1 MECKISI
8 FSQYIKYLVFLF
20 LLFDEKEM
28 KILTKICLVA
38 ATMAVSATLCAQNV
52 KSLTTS
58 GDKAR
63 MNYDFESAA
72 SDYRRALDRTQDS
85 TERIVLMEKIT
96 YCENGQSMLQYASRP
111 EVVSSITVPRSKFFL
126 FYGHFGDKAW
136 RKQSGSEAFL
146 YRENAEKVFIPM
158 REKYGTYDIYTS
170 ERLSDTLWS
179 PLQNMGSSIN
189 STEDELYP
197 VLSDDG
203 RKLYFSSKGLFGM
216 GGFDI
221 FVSEWDESSNTWGE
235 PENLGFPYSSPYD
248 DMLFCSTPD
257 GNFSLFASNRSC
269 AQDSMTI
276 YLLKFDNTPVKSPVA
291 SIEEARRIAALKPAG
306 SGKVLDETD
315 VQDASVFDE
324 SFRQYYTLVTRYGA
338 VKDSIRMVQQEL
350 SRLRGLYA
358 KGDESDRSSLKG
370 EISSIEDIVLALQ
383 TRLGDVSSD
392 LQVVEMDFLVRGT
405 TINPEEFEI
414 ASQEA
419 ELEQTFSSEN
429 GPQYRFT
436 QRTMGPAPHFNF
448 AKPEVEADYTFRI
461 QEESVVVE
469 DFEMPEGLYYQIQMV
484 STSSKMPASR
494 LKGICP
500 VFEIRKG
507 SKYVYRAGLFD
518 TYAEA
523 NKRLSTV
530 KGKGF
535 SSAIIVAFNN
545 GSEMNLKNA
554 RTLEA
559 KNKEN
564 RKYRVVFRE
573 YPNGIPSE
581 IMSIIRDKSSKDIA
595 RGAED
600 GAVIYFIAPLD
611 RNSADSL
618 AKAVEAA
625 GAKGVSIEPIN

>member
-1 MECKISI
+1 
-8 FSQYIKYLVFLF
+8 
-20 LLFDEKEM
+20 M
-28 KILTKICLVA
+28 KILTKICLMAVA
-38 ATMAVSATLCAQNV
+38 IAVSASLDAQNV
-52 KSLTTS
+52 KTLTSS

-63 MNYDFESAA
+63 MSYDFESAA
-72 SDYRRALDRTQDS
+72 ADYRRALDRSQDS

-111 EVVSSITVPRSKFFL
+111 EVISSITVPRSKFFL

-136 RKQSGSEAFL
+136 RKDSGSEAFL
-146 YRENAEKVFIPM
+146 YRDDAEKVFIPM

-170 ERLSDTLWS
+170 ERISDTLWS
-179 PLQNMGSSIN
+179 PIQNMGSAIN

-197 VLSDDG
+197 VLSEDG

-221 FVSEWDESSNTWGE
+221 FVSEWDDATHTWGE

-276 YLLKFDNTPVKSPVA
+276 YLLKFDSTPVKSPVS
-291 SIEEARRIAALKPAG
+291 SIEEARAIASLKPVEAKKG
-306 SGKVLDETD
+306 FETADSEGPAILDD
-315 VQDASVFDE
+315 
-324 SFRQYYTLVTRYGA
+324 SFRQYYTLVSQYSA

-350 SRLRGLYA
+350 ARLRNLYS
-358 KGDESDRSSLKG
+358 KGDESDRKELKG
-370 EISSIEDIVLALQ
+370 DISEIEDIVLALQ
-383 TRLGDVSSD
+383 SRLGDVSSD
-392 LQVVEMDFLVRGT
+392 LQAVEMDFLVRGT
-405 TINPEEFEI
+405 VFNPEEFEM

-419 ELEQTFSSEN
+419 ALEETISSES

-448 AKPEVEADYTFRI
+448 AKPEVKVDLNFRI
-461 QEESVVVE
+461 QEEAVVIE
-469 DFEMPEGLYYQIQMV
+469 NFEMPERLVYQIQLV
-484 STSSKMPASR
+484 STTSRMPASR

-500 VFEIRKG
+500 VFEIKKG
-507 SKYVYRAGLFD
+507 GKYVYRAGLFD

-523 NKRLSTV
+523 TKRLSTV
-530 KGKGF
+530 KSKGF
-535 SSAIIVAFNN
+535 SSAIVVAFNN

-581 IMSIIRDKSSKDIA
+581 IMSVIRDKSSKDIA
-595 RGAED
+595 RSAED
-600 GAVIYFIAPLD
+600 GAVVYFIAPLD
-611 RNSADSL
+611 RSSADSL
-618 AKAVEAA
+618 ADAVEDA
-625 GAKGVSIEPIN
+625 GAKGVYVEPIN

>member
-1 MECKISI
+1 
-8 FSQYIKYLVFLF
+8 
-20 LLFDEKEM
+20 M
-28 KILTKICLVA
+28 KNLTKICFLVA
-38 ATMAVSATLCAQNV
+38 AVIASTSLNAQNI
-52 KSLTTS
+52 KTLISN

-63 MNYDFESAA
+63 MSYDFESAA
-72 SDYRRALDRTQDS
+72 SDYRRALDRSQDS
-85 TERIVLMEKIT
+85 TERMVLMEKIT

-111 EVVSSITVPRSKFFL
+111 EVISSVTVPRSKFFL

-136 RKQSGSEAFL
+136 RKDSGSEAFL
-146 YRENAEKVFIPM
+146 YRDGAEKVFIPM
-158 REKYGTYDIYTS
+158 REKYGTYDLYTS
-170 ERLSDTLWS
+170 ERISDTLWS
-179 PLQNMGSSIN
+179 PIQNMGSAIN

-197 VLSDDG
+197 VLSEDG

-221 FVSEWDESSNTWGE
+221 FVSEWDDASHTWGE

-276 YLLKFDNTPVKSPVA
+276 YLLKFDNTPVKSAV
-291 SIEEARRIAALKPAG
+291 SNIEEARAMASLKPAG
-306 SGKVLDETD
+306 AKKGFEAADEEGS
-315 VQDASVFDE
+315 AIFDD
-324 SFRQYYTLVTRYGA
+324 SFRQYYNLVSQYSA
-338 VKDSIRMVQQEL
+338 VKDSIRTVQQEL
-350 SRLRGLYA
+350 ARLRTLYS
-358 KGDESDRSSLKG
+358 KSDESDRSDISR
-370 EISSIEDIVLALQ
+370 EIAGIEDLVLAMQ
-383 TRLGDVSSD
+383 SRLGDVSSD

-414 ASQEA
+414 SSHEA
-419 ELEQTFSSEN
+419 ALEETITAEN

-436 QRTMGPAPHFNF
+436 QRTMGPAPRFNF
-448 AKPEVEADYTFRI
+448 AKPEIKADLNFRI
-461 QEESVVVE
+461 GEEALVVE
-469 DFEMPEGLYYQIQMV
+469 DFELPDRLVYQIQMV

-500 VFEIRKG
+500 VFEVKKG
-507 SKYVYRAGLFD
+507 SKYIYRAGLFD

-573 YPNGIPSE
+573 YPGGIPSE
-581 IMSIIRDKSSKDIA
+581 ILSIIRSKSDKDIA

-611 RNSADSL
+611 RSSADRL
-618 AKAVEAA
+618 VDAVEDA
-625 GAKGVSIEPIN
+625 GAKGVYVEPIN